1 MGQEAWLPVENKLG
15 ERREGGAGRGSR
27 EASLVG
33 PVVKNAP
40 ANAGEMGSIP
50 SPGTKI
56 PQVSGQLRACAL
68 EPELEPEHHNYRGAH
83 MLQ

>member
-1 MGQEAWLPVENKLG
+1 M
-15 ERREGGAGRGSR
+15 
-27 EASLVG
+27 G
-33 PVVKNAP
+33 PVVKNVP

-50 SPGTKI
+50 NPGTKI